1 MAAHPETDLSDRP
14 YLALAEVTA
23 AKRMIERAAD
33 RHGRVADAHGLNLQ
47 EICPIRANRSQVAS
61 SDPHLDRFATDQAW
75 QAKALHQGLSLST
88 YSCTR
93 DIAAFALPEA
103 ASIAVARE
111 AHPLSPSSPKL
122 ALMAN

>member
-1 MAAHPETDLSDRP
+1 
-14 YLALAEVTA
+14 
-23 AKRMIERAAD
+23 MIERAAD
-33 RHGRVADAHGLNLQ
+33 RHGLWRHGRVADAHGLNLQ

-111 AHPLSPSSPKL
+111 APPLTPSSPKP